1 VSLNL
6 GRWARAAAV
15 VLFALAPAF
24 AQTAPDENAADPALR
39 VGDAPAALPADSP
52 ADALPDLTPAPR
64 PTPTAKV
71 RPVRKRGDLPPLQP
85 YRRVEKLGLK
95 RGEDV
100 ADSPPATVA
109 ALPPPPA
116 RRVIKREDKPFDPVG
131 LYVGDL
137 KLTPYIEEDAGYA
150 SNPFGAAN
158 AAKGSALSTTE
169 VGVGL
174 QSNWSRNELS
184 GQARLGYNEYFQTP
198 GASAPYGSGQVDYR
212 VDASRDLSFDTEGR
226 FNVASETNS
235 QLGLGGV
242 AADTLTMVSTYGAT
256 AGLINK
262 FGDLSIGLHGTVDRV
277 QYEGGELDTDD
288 YTDYGLKLRAGY
300 RLSEAVQPFAEI
312 DGDVRDYDSRID
324 AAGYDRASD
333 GVAGKAGV
341 TLNISEMLKGEAS
354 LGYGV
359 REYRDPR
366 LPNVGAPLVD
376 ASLIWSVTP
385 LTTITWRTATQLQDA
400 VVPGASADIN
410 HTYTINIDHALTERV
425 KLGANAGFSTD
436 TYIGDNQHDRTYTLG
451 ATAEYH
457 LSRDVVL
464 KASAQHLQLV
474 SNLPG
479 SSYSS
484 DTVLLGVRLQ
494 R

>member
-1 VSLNL
+1 
-6 GRWARAAAV
+6 
-15 VLFALAPAF
+15 
-24 AQTAPDENAADPALR
+24 
-39 VGDAPAALPADSP
+39 
-52 ADALPDLTPAPR
+52 
-64 PTPTAKV
+64 
-71 RPVRKRGDLPPLQP
+71 
-85 YRRVEKLGLK
+85 
-95 RGEDV
+95 
-100 ADSPPATVA
+100 
-109 ALPPPPA
+109 
-116 RRVIKREDKPFDPVG
+116 
-131 LYVGDL
+131 
-137 KLTPYIEEDAGYA
+137 
-150 SNPFGAAN
+150 
-158 AAKGSALSTTE
+158 
-169 VGVGL
+169 
-174 QSNWSRNELS
+174 
-184 GQARLGYNEYFQTP
+184 
-198 GASAPYGSGQVDYR
+198 
-212 VDASRDLSFDTEGR
+212 
-226 FNVASETNS
+226 
-235 QLGLGGV
+235 
-242 AADTLTMVSTYGAT
+242 
-256 AGLINK
+256 
-262 FGDLSIGLHGTVDRV
+262 
-277 QYEGGELDTDD
+277 
-288 YTDYGLKLRAGY
+288 
-300 RLSEAVQPFAEI
+300 
-312 DGDVRDYDSRID
+312 VRDYDSRID

-410 HTYTINIDHALTERV
+410 RTYTINIDHALTERV
-425 KLGANAGFSTD
+425 KLGVNAGFSTD
-436 TYIGDNQHDRTYTLG
+436 TYIGDNQRDRTYTLG